1 MINHQRGELMQSL
14 VRLLLGKQSLALR
27 VPMRLPVTLFSPSS
41 YRLDELVVRYGKTR
55 LPTNVFGIDDG
66 EN

>member
-1 MINHQRGELMQSL
+1 MQSL

-27 VPMRLPVTLFSPSS
+27 VPTRLPVTLFSPSS
-41 YRLDELVVRYGKTR
+41 YRLDELVVRDGKTR